1 MRHVLLLMFP
11 FLAAC
16 ATPAP
21 QMARIL
27 PPAELLQPCEE
38 PQHALS
44 TTGDLVPYALDLR
57 EALRACNQDKRLLR
71 EWAGEAD
78 GTPQP

>member
-1 MRHVLLLMFP
+1 MRLAALFPLL

-21 QMARIL
+21 QTVRSL

-38 PQHALS
+38 PAGALS
-44 TTGDLVPYALDLR
+44 TTGDLIPYVLDLR
-57 EALRACNQDKRLLR
+57 EALRACNRDKSLLR
-71 EWAGEAD
+71 EWAGE
-78 GTPQP
+78 GE